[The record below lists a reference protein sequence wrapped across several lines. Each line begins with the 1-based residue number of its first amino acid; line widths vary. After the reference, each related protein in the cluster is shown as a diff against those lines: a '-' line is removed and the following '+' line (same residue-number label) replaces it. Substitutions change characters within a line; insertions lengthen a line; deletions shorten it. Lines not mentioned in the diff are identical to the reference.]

1 MGYAFTKLGAAISDS
16 VAVRCYYP
24 CMIDTRGVPN
34 WPWTFTIFSS
44 TDHSSTGGIYIS
56 GFVGDPRNP
65 ANLESYNTGL
75 AAGRFA
81 AFPTKP
87 AANPIYTDA
96 MSGYGST
103 ETPYV
108 IKVGST
114 WHLMCQVGIS
124 GSDQPTILATS
135 TDLLNWTNHARA
147 GDGLPMI
154 LDGNLETEFPANDLH
169 RGYFRADLN
178 VFSGIASTYFG
189 LGLHGGGGKS
199 MTALRTSNDGIAWT
213 VQRLINDHESLTGAL
228 PSGWGV
234 KWSEFCPRSIRD
246 AGNGEYVMLVPCGN
260 KASGAEDRF
269 SAIYEVYVAADG
281 YTPTREARLVVAQG
295 GVGAPDEYECGQ
307 PSTLE
312 YEGDIVMVYQ
322 GADDS
327 QNNSI
332 MVAVGSYDGSVA
344 KPAAIAR
351 PNHDKYFFD
360 QATAGGVLPSWLQND
375 GGTVNF
381 QTGYLN
387 IATNGGVRFNA
398 DIVPDTVEYIENYI
412 EMVPGGGST
421 AVPYVTVAAAARN
434 AATRNGVFFSAFS
447 STGEFLGSWLNGAD
461 GEVLNN
467 AGGFTFEAGG
477 QSNRRGR
484 FGIRWD
490 ATADRLVML
499 GASGHFHTIFSV
511 PSAPG
516 GSNLRPRVGFNTA
529 GGRISTI
536 TFRIGTSGSGVAPTI
551 TGVTAL
557 PTRVDFTLSENCIG
571 DGTGITVRDNG
582 NVVAGVWSRS
592 SLGVMRFTR
601 NSGNFAGPIT
611 YSVGTTDIRSSD
623 DLVRVKAVND
633 VAVEYTPPDPEPSS
647 DGWDT
652 VGFIRA
658 AGFIG

>member
-1 MGYAFTKLGAAISDS
+1 MGYAFTKLGAAISDG

-24 CMIDTRGVPN
+24 CMIDTRDVPD
-34 WPWTFTIFSS
+34 WPWSFTIFSS

-65 ANLESYNTGL
+65 ANLESYNAAL
-75 AAGRFA
+75 AAGRFD
-81 AFPTKP
+81 AFATKP

-108 IKVGST
+108 IKRGST
-114 WHLMCQVGIS
+114 WQLMCQVGIS

-135 TDLLNWTNHARA
+135 TDLLNWTNYDR
-147 GDGLPMI
+147 GDGTPI
-154 LDGNLETEFPANDLH
+154 VLDGNLETEYPANDLH
-169 RGYFRADLN
+169 RGYHRGDLN
-178 VFSGIASTYFG
+178 VFSGIASTYYG

-199 MTALRTSNDGIAWT
+199 MTALRTSDDGIAWT

-228 PSGWGV
+228 PTGWGV
-234 KWSEFCPRSIRD
+234 KWSEFCPRSVRD

-281 YTPTREARLVVAQG
+281 YTPTREARLIVAQG
-295 GVGAPDEYECGQ
+295 GVGEADEYECGQ

-322 GADDS
+322 GADDA

-332 MVAVGSYDGSVA
+332 MLAVGSYDGGAA

-351 PNHDKYFFD
+351 PNHDKYHFD
-360 QATAGGVLPSWLQND
+360 YDTAGGVLPAWLEND

-387 IATNGGVRFNA
+387 IAASSGVRFNA
-398 DIVPDTVEYIENYI
+398 DIVPDTVEYMENYI
-412 EMVPGGGST
+412 EMVPGGNSA
-421 AVPYVTVAAAARN
+421 AVPYVLV
-434 AATRNGVFFSAFS
+434 AATRANTGTKNGAFFTAFS
-447 STGEFLGSWLNGAD
+447 STGEFLGCWNNNVD
-461 GEVLNN
+461 GEIFNN

-477 QSNRRGR
+477 QSHRRGR

-490 ATADRLVML
+490 ASLDRITML
-499 GASGHFHTIFSV
+499 GASGHYHSVFSI
-511 PSAPG
+511 PSAP
-516 GSNLRPRVGFNTA
+516 SSMSLRPRVSFNSQA
-529 GGRISTI
+529 GRIKTI
-536 TFRIGTSGSGVAPTI
+536 TFRLGTSGAGVAPTI
-551 TGVTAL
+551 TDVAAL
-557 PTRVDFTLSENCIG
+557 PSRVDFTLSENCIG

-582 NVVAGVWSRS
+582 NAVAGVWSRS

-601 NSGNFAGPIT
+601 NAGNFAGPIT
-611 YSVGTTDIRSSD
+611 YSIGTTDIRSSD
-623 DLVRVKAVND
+623 DLVAIKSVND
-633 VAVEYTPPDPEPSS
+633 VAVEYTPPDPEPSG

-652 VGFIRA
+652 
-658 AGFIG
+658 AGFIQSIGFMG